1 MTQNALASITSM
13 YVRRS
18 SGPYPCVRGASDAT
32 CDPFLDT
39 TGHDGEG
46 RDSIAQVS
54 RDKSDKEI
62 PVKDDYLSF
71 APADIAANRA
81 TRLLGR

>member
-1 MTQNALASITSM
+1 MSQNALASITST

-18 SGPYPCVRGASDAT
+18 PGPYACVRGASDAT

-46 RDSIAQVS
+46 RDSIAEVS

-62 PVKDDYLSF
+62 PVKDGFLSF
-71 APADIAANRA
+71 APVDIAENRA